1 MKKELISTTAG
12 ATAVAGTYA
21 TVGALG
27 TASTGTALST
37 LHGAVATKATMAA
50 IGGGSLATGGLG
62 IVGGACVLGA
72 IFVGVFSLFRWLFD

>member
-12 ATAVAGTYA
+12 ATTVVGTYA

-27 TASTGTALST
+27 TASTGTALSV
-37 LHGAVATKATMAA
+37 LHGAVATKATLAT

-62 IVGGACVLGA
+62 IVGGICALGA
-72 IFVGVFSLFRWLFD
+72 IFIGVFSLVNWLLR

>member
-12 ATAVAGTYA
+12 ATAVVGTYA

-62 IVGGACVLGA
+62 IVGGVCVLGT
-72 IFVGVFSLFRWLFD
+72 IFVGVFSLFRWLSR

>member
-1 MKKELISTTAG
+1 MKKTLEATVVATTA
-12 ATAVAGTYA
+12 TAGTYA
-21 TVGALG
+21 TVGAVG

-72 IFVGVFSLFRWLFD
+72 VFVGVFSLFKWLFR

>member
-37 LHGAVATKATMAA
+37 LHGAVATK
-50 IGGGSLATGGLG
+50 LQWQL
-62 IVGGACVLGA
+62 
-72 IFVGVFSLFRWLFD
+72 